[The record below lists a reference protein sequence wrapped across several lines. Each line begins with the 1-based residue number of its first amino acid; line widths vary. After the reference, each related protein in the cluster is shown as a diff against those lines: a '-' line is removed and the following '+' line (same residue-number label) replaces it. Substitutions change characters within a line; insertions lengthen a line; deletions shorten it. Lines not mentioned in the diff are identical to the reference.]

1 MMDTGE
7 PPMTTPFTTTGTLTD
22 ATTLTLDVPVPA
34 GGGRVRVTVEPI
46 PVSDPLNLIE
56 FFDQLERDQAAR
68 GHVPMTREEID
79 AFMREERAG
88 WDHRP

>member
-1 MMDTGE
+1 MS
-7 PPMTTPFTTTGTLTD
+7 TPFTTTGTLTGG
-22 ATTLTLDVPVPA
+22 TTLTLDAPVPT
-34 GGGRVRVTVEPI
+34 GSGRVRVTVEPMADEPKPNWLAVLEQI
-46 PVSDPLNLIE
+46 WA
-56 FFDQLERDQAAR
+56 DQNAR